1 MIEEIIRE
9 WSSRLPLSSGDNLT
23 GFIMDADWAL
33 GAIEGAKE
41 VNVSRSGDPLSMV
54 NALVTFEVSALHLIA
69 QGLASAWPRFAYQE
83 LAVVSIQRYLE
94 ATVMR
99 FITAASGGQLCV
111 TGTVVATSPN
121 YAHLAAEFDRE
132 FGSLAGKLSSIAG
145 RLPAWAIMRE
155 KASDK

>member
-9 WSSRLPLSSGDNLT
+9 WSSRLPRSSGDNLT

-33 GAIEGAKE
+33 GEIEGARE
-41 VNVSRSGDPLSMV
+41 VNVNRSDDPHSMV

-69 QGLASAWPRFAYQE
+69 QGLANAWPSFAYQE

-99 FITAASGGQLCV
+99 FITAASGGKLCV

-121 YAHLAAEFDRE
+121 YADLADEFDRE
-132 FGSLAGKLSSIAG
+132 FGSLGGKLSSISG
-145 RLPAWAIMRE
+145 GLPAWAAMKER
-155 KASDK
+155 

>member
-9 WSSRLPLSSGDNLT
+9 WSSRLPRSSGDNLT

-33 GAIEGAKE
+33 GEIEGAKE
-41 VNVSRSGDPLSMV
+41 VDVNGSDDPLSMV

-69 QGLASAWPRFAYQE
+69 QGLASAWPRFAYQD
-83 LAVVSIQRYLE
+83 LAVVSIQRYRE

-99 FITAASGGQLCV
+99 FITAASEGKLCV

-121 YAHLAAEFDRE
+121 YAHLAAEFDHQ
-132 FGSLAGKLSSIAG
+132 FGSLGGKLNSISG
-145 RLPAWAIMRE
+145 GLPAWAAVRE
-155 KASDK
+155 R